1 MTGRTL
7 PDDLRFG
14 RRLDRERALALG
26 DCNDI
31 SALTAAA
38 AARRDDAHGRFVS
51 YSRKV
56 FIPLTQLCRDVCH
69 YCTFAKAPRRL
80 KSAYLSAEEVLAIAL
95 AGKAADCKEAL
106 FTLGDKPEARYA
118 AARAALDAAGA
129 ASTLDYLARM
139 AKLVLE
145 ETGLLPHL
153 NPGVM
158 DADDLTRLR
167 PVSASM

>member
-69 YCTFAKAPRRL
+69 YCTFAQRPRAGHA
-80 KSAYLSAEEVLAIAL
+80 AYLSADAVLAIAH
-95 AGKAADCKEAL
+95 
-106 FTLGDKPEARYA
+106 
-118 AARAALDAAGA
+118 AGA
-129 ASTLDYLARM
+129 
-139 AKLVLE
+139 
-145 ETGLLPHL
+145 
-153 NPGVM
+153 
-158 DADDLTRLR
+158 
-167 PVSASM
+167 SAGCRE